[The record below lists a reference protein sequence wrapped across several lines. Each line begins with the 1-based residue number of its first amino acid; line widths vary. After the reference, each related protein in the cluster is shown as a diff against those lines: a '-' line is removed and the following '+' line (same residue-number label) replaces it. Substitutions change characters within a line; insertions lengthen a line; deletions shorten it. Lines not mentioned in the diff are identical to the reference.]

1 MSLQLVSSQT
11 ITAAGNTA
19 TLSLDNHAMG
29 TSLNAQVNVTARSG
43 TTPSL
48 TVNVQ
53 QSPDGVAWTTTNT
66 FAAITNVGVAD
77 MVAEVR
83 GEFARLSWTV
93 SGTTPSFTSTV
104 ALWA

>member
-1 MSLQLVSSQT
+1 MSLQLISSQT

-29 TSLNAQVNVTARSG
+29 TSLLAQVNISARSG

-48 TVNVQ
+48 TVNIQ
-53 QSPDGVAWTTTNT
+53 QSPDGSNWTTTHT
-66 FAAITNVGVAD
+66 FAAITNVGVSD
-77 MVAEVR
+77 LVVDVR

-93 SGTTPSFTSTV
+93 SGTTPSFTSAV